1 MQLSSLGDTMLPRT
15 RSSPSTNRLALPAG
29 EFPGGAYAWVAFLA
43 LMCLLPLGSYVY
55 LHKSLVDKYVRL
67 EKHLIVEMKELTQLK
82 QEVAGLS
89 RIKDHLAITNGALS
103 TALRSFGHP
112 LPAGLVV
119 DDAPDTHWYTNAP
132 PSSGQQGLSPGAEGT
147 TADLK
152 PGQQGYISVPEPL
165 AVKDCTPDD
174 GSTDPTNPPVAWKNF
189 FKARKAP
196 GFFVELGAG
205 DGVYESPT
213 HFLEKSLCWT
223 GILVEPTNN
232 EFPRL
237 RAQRPRSVTVHGA
250 VCPDSSSSSSSSSS
264 SEPFQD
270 ITLNGVWTGWS
281 GFPAYFSQSHSAA
294 VQQKVKEGASGGA
307 EGGWE
312 AVNVPVKC
320 FTINAL
326 LERQKVTHVDYMAV
340 SVQGAEGGVLRSM
353 DFNRTSVDVLD
364 VDISS
369 RSSQDVQELKG
380 FLTSKGFVFHSQH
393 DVRSYIFLRKDFY
406 APDKHSTVL

>member
-1 MQLSSLGDTMLPRT
+1 MLPRT
-15 RSSPSTNRLALPAG
+15 RSSPSTNRLSALPGG
-29 EFPGGAYAWVAFLA
+29 ESSGGTYTWVAFLA
-43 LMCLLPLGSYVY
+43 LVCLLPLGSYVY
-55 LHKSLVDKYVRL
+55 LHQSLVDKYVRL

-82 QEVAGLS
+82 QEVAALS
-89 RIKDHLAITNGALS
+89 RIKDHLAITNAALG

-119 DDAPDTHWYTNAP
+119 DDAPDARSARDSNASSS
-132 PSSGQQGLSPGAEGT
+132 SSGPGLSPGAQGT
-147 TADLK
+147 TTDLK
-152 PGQQGYISVPEPL
+152 PGQQGYVSVPEPL
-165 AVKDCTPDD
+165 AIKDCTPDD
-174 GSTDPTNPPVAWKNF
+174 STDLSPPVAWKNF
-189 FKARKAP
+189 FKARKTP

-205 DGVYESPT
+205 DGVYDSPT

-237 RAQRPRSVTVHGA
+237 LAQRPRSVTVHGA
-250 VCPDSSSSSSSSSS
+250 ICPDSSSSSSSP
-264 SEPFQD
+264 EPFQD

-294 VQQKVKEGASGGA
+294 VQQKIKAGPGQDGAGGGD
-307 EGGWE
+307 GGWE
-312 AVNVPVKC
+312 AVTVPVTC
-320 FTINAL
+320 FTIGAL

-340 SVQGAEGGVLRSM
+340 SVQGAEGGILRSM

-369 RSSQDVQELKG
+369 RSSQDVQELKV
-380 FLTSKGFVFHSQH
+380 FLTGKGFMFHSQH

-406 APDKHSTVL
+406 APDTQSSVL